1 MGQTPDLIKADAKT
15 ISEILDTV
23 KYKIDTFQREYKWG
37 KSQIELLLEDLE
49 SKFSYEYKNGYEP
62 MLQIM
67 INIIWVRSY

>member
-1 MGQTPDLIKADAKT
+1 MHVGQTPDLIKADAKT

-49 SKFSYEYKNGYEP
+49 SKFSYE
-62 MLQIM
+62 
-67 INIIWVRSY
+67 